1 MSGITYGQWWARM
14 SAQVANDNAS
24 AYYDAQRRR
33 VEAETE
39 KVEAETEKL
48 KLEKAKLEAEIE
60 QMRRAS
66 K

>member
-1 MSGITYGQWWARM
+1 MSGITYGQWRARM
-14 SAQVANDNAS
+14 SAQVASENAS

-33 VEAETE
+33 
-39 KVEAETEKL
+39 VEAETEKL